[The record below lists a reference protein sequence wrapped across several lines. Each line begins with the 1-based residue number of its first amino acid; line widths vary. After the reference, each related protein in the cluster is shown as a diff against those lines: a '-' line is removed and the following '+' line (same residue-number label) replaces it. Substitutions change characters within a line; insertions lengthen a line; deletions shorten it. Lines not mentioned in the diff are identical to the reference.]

1 MTKYKDNDI
10 IKMIGK
16 DTGVNEVVVELV
28 LKDLFTKIVDLAEK
42 KSRNP
47 I

>member
-1 MTKYKDNDI
+1 
-10 IKMIGK
+10 MIGK

-42 KSRNP
+42 ITKSNLEDLVHL
-47 I
+47 

>member
-10 IKMIGK
+10 IKMIGN

-28 LKDLFTKIVDLAEK
+28 LKDLFK
-42 KSRNP
+42 KSKCLEFS
-47 I
+47 

>member
-10 IKMIGK
+10 IKMIGN

-28 LKDLFTKIVDLAEK
+28 LKDLFKKIVDSKL
-42 KSRNP
+42 R
-47 I
+47 